1 MCIRDRFFSYYPGS
15 QSPVSSDPTRAC
27 LCDDDGQ
34 PQCAD
39 INKIYVSIKV
49 YPGETITLPAVV
61 IGADLGTTIG
71 TVHAIHENL
80 RGSVTLK
87 HTSQYAQFINNSKM
101 CSKLNYAIFSQNR
114 YEVLYLTVKDESLTT
129 VQNDFNAQGN
139 DHDIWIYHQYGYVTQ
154 VLLDTPPLINV
165 TLLPC
170 PPGFTLLGDPPGC
183 DCNPCLLYTSPSPRD
198 ATLSRMP
205 SSA

>member
-1 MCIRDRFFSYYPGS
+1 
-15 QSPVSSDPTRAC
+15 
-27 LCDDDGQ
+27 
-34 PQCAD
+34 
-39 INKIYVSIKV
+39 
-49 YPGETITLPAVV
+49 
-61 IGADLGTTIG
+61 
-71 TVHAIHENL
+71 
-80 RGSVTLK
+80 
-87 HTSQYAQFINNSKM
+87 M

-183 DCNPCLLYTSPSPRD
+183 DCNPVLTNFNNKFSCHINKGKGYFSWSGYMWLSINVANAELYL
-198 ATLSRMP
+198 AQ
-205 SSA
+205 